1 LKTSLGNLAHVHAY
15 QKGQRINI
23 GVICRK
29 DSFYESVTQE
39 LSTGRVK
46 SFLDDL
52 VHGPVLRYELPK
64 IASLN
69 FVYVQNEVQT
79 DFAASPIP
87 VDIFAERLLEIE
99 IEVNEHELENQS

>member
-1 LKTSLGNLAHVHAY
+1 MKTSLGNLAYVHAY

-29 DSFYESVTQE
+29 DSFYESVIQE

-52 VHGPVLRYELPK
+52 VHGPILRYELPK

-69 FVYVQNEVQT
+69 FVYVQNTVQT
-79 DFAASPIP
+79 DSADPFPRI
-87 VDIFAERLLEIE
+87 DIFAERLLEIE
-99 IEVNEHELENQS
+99 IEVEEYELENQS